1 MPWIRVV
8 LVNYNA
14 GPVLAETVAALAA
27 QTDGDFEAVI
37 VDNDGSAARLALPD
51 GRFHLMAAGRNLGF
65 AAGSN
70 LGARG
75 ASTPW
80 LAMLNPDAT
89 PEPDWLAHLR
99 RATARYPEAAMFG
112 STQLNAANPRVL
124 DGAGDCYSVYGI
136 AWRGGHGAPADSV
149 REDARVFAPC
159 GAAALY
165 RRDVFEAA
173 GGFAESFFC
182 YLEDVDLGFRLNLL
196 GEEAIQ
202 VADARVRHVGGAATP
217 FARGLILRNSVY
229 VAVRCLPLP
238 HAAVALAALVLSH
251 PRELKPLR
259 EGLSQ
264 LPALLRE
271 RSAIQAGRRLRI
283 RDLARLLVW
292 DPRRVKRM
300 AIVGMKLGR
309 PLAYA
314 RGSVSGVHQ
323 TPNRDRKGAGAGR

>member
-1 MPWIRVV
+1 MPWVRIV
-8 LVNYNA
+8 LVHYHA
-14 GPVLAETVAALAA
+14 GPVLAETVAALAG

-51 GRFHLMAAGRNLGF
+51 GRFRLVLAGKNLGF

-75 ASTPW
+75 AATPW

-89 PEPDWLAHLR
+89 PEPDWLANMR
-99 RATARYPEAAMFG
+99 RATARYPRAAMFG
-112 STQLNAANPRVL
+112 STQLNAANPRIL
-124 DGAGDCYSVYGI
+124 DGAGDCYSIYGI
-136 AWRGGHGAPADSV
+136 AWRGGHGAPAVSV

-202 VADARVRHVGGAATP
+202 VADARVRHVGGAPTA

-259 EGLSQ
+259 EGLAH
-264 LPALLRE
+264 LMALRRE
-271 RSAIQAGRRLRI
+271 RGAIQVARRLRI
-283 RDLARLLVW
+283 RDLARLIVW
-292 DPRRVKRM
+292 DPRKVKRM
-300 AIVGMKLGR
+300 EAVPLEQAR
-309 PLAYA
+309 PLAQA
-314 RGSVSGVHQ
+314 RASA
-323 TPNRDRKGAGAGR
+323 R